1 MDWVEANFLVDPPE
15 PWRGL
20 LMVELMDLGYEGF
33 EDTAHGLKAYI
44 PKTAADL
51 GALRKLRVA
60 KDPHCR
66 ITHTVREVPD
76 ENWNARWESSFQP
89 IDVDGRVHIRAGF
102 HPEVQGFEYQLVIT
116 PKMAFGTG
124 HHATTRMMVRAIL
137 DLDLTGK
144 RVLDLGCGTGVLAIL
159 AEQRGAAEV
168 LAIDNDPVAVENA
181 LETMALNGC
190 ERTVVEEGGT
200 DLTDRGVF
208 DAILANIERNTLN
221 RAMPDLYRA
230 LSPGSVLLLSG
241 FVAQDLGYMQDA
253 ARAHG
258 LHPAGEDMEGEW
270 VMLKCTKNGTRP

>member
-1 MDWVEANFLVDPPE
+1 MDWLEADFNVSPPE

-44 PKTAADL
+44 PKMNADV
-51 GALRKLRVA
+51 GSLRRLRVA

-102 HPEVQGFEYQLVIT
+102 HPPVAGFEHQLVIT

-137 DLDLTGK
+137 GLDLKGA

-159 AEQRGAAEV
+159 AEQRGAVEV

-181 LETMALNGC
+181 KETVLLNGC
-190 ERTVVEEGGT
+190 KCTLVQEGGT
-200 DLTDRGVF
+200 DLDGRGSF
-208 DAILANIERNTLN
+208 EAILANIERNTLC
-221 RAMPDLYRA
+221 RAMPGLSRA
-230 LSPGSVLLLSG
+230 LSPGGVLLLSG
-241 FVAQDLGYMQDA
+241 FVVADLDKMREAALAQ
-253 ARAHG
+253 G
-258 LHPAGEDMEGEW
+258 LQPEGEDTEGEW
-270 VMLKCTKNGTRP
+270 AMLKCFKKGASA